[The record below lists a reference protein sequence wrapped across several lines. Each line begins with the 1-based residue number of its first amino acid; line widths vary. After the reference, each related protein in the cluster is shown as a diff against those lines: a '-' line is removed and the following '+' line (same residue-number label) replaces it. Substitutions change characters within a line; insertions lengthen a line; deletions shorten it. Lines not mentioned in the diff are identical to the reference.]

1 MCDLTLS
8 PLVYNYVQALRQA
21 IVEAVQR
28 LHITAA
34 PKNAPFVITPH
45 AEVQLKVSLDHKH
58 HQFQQELK
66 RLPDLI
72 NYEQVQPSTEF
83 HLTHDETIL
92 YFFDVEGVLDCG
104 KLTQLDVTLATDEK
118 DFIEFLQFRGWPAQK
133 KPNSPLIVDL
143 SQE

>member
-45 AEVQLKVSLDHKH
+45 AEVQLKVS
-58 HQFQQELK
+58 ELK